1 MIRGIINL
9 QKAFLQFIRKKLG
22 DESYAMWFEG
32 QFQLLCGDTA
42 DTLYISADAPFV
54 LDWYRRNFQSLFH
67 EAVRALF
74 PTFTGMIHYCTRE
87 QVDAMNSSELLK
99 ENPDLA
105 AVQTLPQSKSGVMT
119 QIHAVKTISKP
130 EKETAQEPA
139 KTQLTRS
146 EFLSERRRRSREAI
160 LAAEQANI
168 PGMAEF
174 LRGEGPGLEVKF
186 APKTS
191 VEPDQPIASPKRFGS
206 VLAPAPADVKDPMAD
221 FVSLMDQ
228 MAAEGK
234 IRKSLLDPAFS
245 EPEPVVAVILPEPAK
260 AKTRTK
266 SRVKAKAGTSKA
278 GTSKA
283 ETSKAGTEVKQESGQ
298 ESGRES
304 ELTAQVSDAPKT
316 GVKTETKK
324 DLARNKLQA
333 LMANVL
339 ALSEAEEAGAR
350 KEESPRVPRSS
361 ALRGLVPVPARERER
376 RTVGY
381 STGTFDSFVCG
392 SSNRVAYTTA
402 RSLNRNLGL
411 VSPIL
416 FTGPTGVGKTHL
428 LDAIYRETLTNG
440 FSVVYKTC
448 EEFMNDFVASLRDPR
463 RKSEF
468 QATYRHC
475 DVLLLDNLQFM
486 LDKKGT
492 ISELHNIFNYRMRHG
507 KQIVLASDRELKEL
521 EGLGLEL
528 CSLLRGGCEC
538 RLNEPSFDVRLEILS
553 RGSRLRNLPLT
564 AEQQH
569 KIAVLCTGDVRELLG
584 KLNTL
589 EMMVRAQFSQPEL
602 VAQEE
607 ISEQERT
614 SVVQRIVDGL
624 VDQPGRTVSLDE
636 IKRYVAVQFGIDVQ
650 LLSSGKRTRN
660 VSQPRMLAM
669 WLARK
674 FTRKPLSEISQSFG
688 CSSHSTVISAQKK
701 VESWR
706 TTDFRVQTVESV
718 QSVNDLLFQLESQI
732 QRAL

>member
-1 MIRGIINL
+1 
-9 QKAFLQFIRKKLG
+9 
-22 DESYAMWFEG
+22 MWFEG

-42 DTLYISADAPFV
+42 DTLYISAEAPFV
-54 LDWYRRNFQSLFH
+54 LDWYRRNFQKLFR

-74 PTFTGMIHYCTRE
+74 PTFTGTIQYCTRE
-87 QVDAMNSSELLK
+87 EADAMNSAELAR
-99 ENPDLA
+99 ENPVLPA
-105 AVQTLPQSKSGVMT
+105 IQTFPQAKSGAVT
-119 QIHAVKTISKP
+119 QIHAVKTVTKP
-130 EKETAQEPA
+130 EKEAVQEPA
-139 KTQLTRS
+139 KTPATRS
-146 EFLSERRRRSREAI
+146 ELLAERRRKSREAI
-160 LAAEQANI
+160 LVAEQANI
-168 PGMAEF
+168 PGMVEF
-174 LRGEGPGLEVKF
+174 LRGEAPGLEVKF
-186 APKTS
+186 APKSET
-191 VEPDQPIASPKRFGS
+191 EPVQKS
-206 VLAPAPADVKDPMAD
+206 APAETKDPMAD

-234 IRKSLLDPAFS
+234 IRKSLLNPAIS
-245 EPEPVVAVILPEPAK
+245 VPEPVVEAVLPEPVKAKTSTKTRAK
-260 AKTRTK
+260 AKTETPK
-266 SRVKAKAGTSKA
+266 SA
-278 GTSKA
+278 
-283 ETSKAGTEVKQESGQ
+283 
-298 ESGRES
+298 
-304 ELTAQVSDAPKT
+304 
-316 GVKTETKK
+316 TKK
-324 DLARNKLQA
+324 DLAGTKLQA
-333 LMANVL
+333 LMANVM
-339 ALSEAEEAGAR
+339 ALSEAEEAGAP
-350 KEESPRVPRSS
+350 KEESSLVPRHS
-361 ALRGLVPVPARERER
+361 APRAFVPVEERER

-428 LDAIYRETLTNG
+428 LDAIYREALNYG
-440 FSVVYKTC
+440 FSVAYKTC

-468 QATYRHC
+468 QETYRQC

-492 ISELHNIFNYRMRHG
+492 IPELHNIFNYRMRHG

-553 RGSRLRNLPLT
+553 RGSKLRNLPLT

-589 EMMVRAQFSQPEL
+589 EMMVRAQFSQPGR

-607 ISEQERT
+607 ISAQERT
-614 SVVQRIVDGL
+614 SVVQQIVDGL

>member
-1 MIRGIINL
+1 MIRGVINL
-9 QKAFLQFIRKKLG
+9 QKAFLQFIRTKLG
-22 DESYAMWFEG
+22 EEPFAMWFEG

-42 DTLYISADAPFV
+42 DTLYISAEAPFV
-54 LDWYRRNFQSLFH
+54 LDWYRRNFQSLFR

-74 PTFTGMIHYCTRE
+74 PTFTGTIRYCTRE
-87 QVDAMNSSELLK
+87 EADAMNSAELAQA
-99 ENPDLA
+99 NPVLP
-105 AVQTLPQSKSGVMT
+105 AVQTLPQAKSGAMT
-119 QIHAVKTISKP
+119 QIHAVKTVTKP
-130 EKETAQEPA
+130 EKEAVQEPA
-139 KTQLTRS
+139 KTQATRA
-146 EFLSERRRRSREAI
+146 EFLAERRRKSREAI

-186 APKTS
+186 ASKSET
-191 VEPDQPIASPKRFGS
+191 EPVQPS
-206 VLAPAPADVKDPMAD
+206 APAETKDSMAD

-228 MAAEGK
+228 MVAEGK
-234 IRKSLLDPAFS
+234 IRKSLLNPPIS
-245 EPEPVVAVILPEPAK
+245 VPEPVVEAVLPEPVKAKTSTKTRAK
-260 AKTRTK
+260 AKVETP
-266 SRVKAKAGTSKA
+266 
-278 GTSKA
+278 KA
-283 ETSKAGTEVKQESGQ
+283 ET
-298 ESGRES
+298 
-304 ELTAQVSDAPKT
+304 PKSA
-316 GVKTETKK
+316 TKK
-324 DLARNKLQA
+324 DLAGTKLQA
-333 LMANVL
+333 LMANVM
-339 ALSEAEEAGAR
+339 ALTEAEEAGAL
-350 KEESPRVPRSS
+350 KEESPLAPRSS
-361 ALRGLVPVPARERER
+361 APRAYVPAQVREREQ

-428 LDAIYRETLTNG
+428 LDAIYRDALNYG

-448 EEFMNDFVASLRDPR
+448 EEFMNDFVASLRDQR

-468 QATYRHC
+468 QATYRQC

-492 ISELHNIFNYRMRHG
+492 IPELHNIFNYRMRHG

-521 EGLGLEL
+521 EGLGLEI

-553 RGSRLRNLPLT
+553 RGSKLRNLPLT

-589 EMMVRAQFSQPEL
+589 EMMVRAQFSQPGRGT
-602 VAQEE
+602 QEE
-607 ISEQERT
+607 ISAQERT

-624 VDQPGRTVSLDE
+624 VNQPGRTVSLDE

>member
-1 MIRGIINL
+1 MIRGVINL
-9 QKAFLQFIRKKLG
+9 QKAFLQFIRTKLG
-22 DESYAMWFEG
+22 EEPFAMWFEG

-42 DTLYISADAPFV
+42 DTLYISAEAPFV
-54 LDWYRRNFQSLFH
+54 LDWYRRNFQSLFRD
-67 EAVRALF
+67 AVRALF
-74 PTFTGMIHYCTRE
+74 PTFTGTIQYCTRE
-87 QVDAMNSSELLK
+87 EADAMNSAELVRT
-99 ENPDLA
+99 NPVLP
-105 AVQTLPQSKSGVMT
+105 AVQTLPQAKSGAVT
-119 QIHAVKTISKP
+119 QIHAVKTVTKP
-130 EKETAQEPA
+130 AKEAVLEPA
-139 KTQLTRS
+139 QTPVTRS
-146 EFLSERRRRSREAI
+146 ELLAERRRKSREAI
-160 LAAEQANI
+160 LAAEQTNI
-168 PGMAEF
+168 PGMVEF
-174 LRGEGPGLEVKF
+174 LRGEAPGLEVKF
-186 APKTS
+186 ASKS
-191 VEPDQPIASPKRFGS
+191 EVEPVQPS
-206 VLAPAPADVKDPMAD
+206 VPAEVKDPMAD

-234 IRKSLLDPAFS
+234 IRKSLLDPAIS
-245 EPEPVVAVILPEPAK
+245 VLEPVVEAILPEPEKAKTSTKTRAK
-260 AKTRTK
+260 AKTGETPK
-266 SRVKAKAGTSKA
+266 SA
-278 GTSKA
+278 
-283 ETSKAGTEVKQESGQ
+283 
-298 ESGRES
+298 
-304 ELTAQVSDAPKT
+304 
-316 GVKTETKK
+316 TKK
-324 DLARNKLQA
+324 DLAGTKLQA
-333 LMANVL
+333 LMANVM
-339 ALSEAEEAGAR
+339 ALSEAEESDAP
-350 KEESPRVPRSS
+350 KEELPRVPRPS
-361 ALRGLVPVPARERER
+361 APRASVPAQVREREQ

-428 LDAIYRETLTNG
+428 LDAIYRDALNYG

-448 EEFMNDFVASLRDPR
+448 EEFMNDFVASLRDQR

-468 QATYRHC
+468 QATYRQC

-492 ISELHNIFNYRMRHG
+492 IPELHNIFNYRMRHG

-553 RGSRLRNLPLT
+553 RGSKLRNLPLT

-589 EMMVRAQFSQPEL
+589 EMMVRAQFSQPGRES
-602 VAQEE
+602 QEE
-607 ISEQERT
+607 ISAQERT
-614 SVVQRIVDGL
+614 SVVQQIVDGL

>member
-1 MIRGIINL
+1 
-9 QKAFLQFIRKKLG
+9 
-22 DESYAMWFEG
+22 MWFEG

-42 DTLYISADAPFV
+42 DTLYISAEAPFV
-54 LDWYRRNFQSLFH
+54 LDWYRRNFQSLFR
-67 EAVRALF
+67 EAVQALF
-74 PTFTGMIHYCTRE
+74 PTFAGKIQYCTRE
-87 QVDAMNSSELLK
+87 DVDAMNSVELTQT
-99 ENPDLA
+99 NPVLSV
-105 AVQTLPQSKSGVMT
+105 VQALPQAKSGAVT
-119 QIHAVKTISKP
+119 QIHAVKTAANKTAANKTVAKP
-130 EKETAQEPA
+130 EKEAAPQPAQ
-139 KTQLTRS
+139 TQMTRS
-146 EFLSERRRRSREAI
+146 EFLAERRRKSREAI

-186 APKTS
+186 ASKS
-191 VEPDQPIASPKRFGS
+191 EVEPDQPTVSPKRS
-206 VLAPAPADVKDPMAD
+206 RAVLAPAPAKTKDPMAD

-228 MAAEGK
+228 MSAEGK
-234 IRKSLLDPAFS
+234 IRKSLLNPAIS
-245 EPEPVVAVILPEPAK
+245 MPEPVVEAILPEPVK

-266 SRVKAKAGTSKA
+266 TRGKAKVETP
-278 GTSKA
+278 KA
-283 ETSKAGTEVKQESGQ
+283 EVPKA
-298 ESGRES
+298 
-304 ELTAQVSDAPKT
+304 
-316 GVKTETKK
+316 ETKK
-324 DLARNKLQA
+324 DLAGTKLQA
-333 LMANVL
+333 LMANVM
-339 ALSEAEEAGAR
+339 ALSEAEETGAP
-350 KEESPRVPRSS
+350 KEESALAPRSS
-361 ALRGLVPVPARERER
+361 APRAFVLAQGRERER

-428 LDAIYRETLTNG
+428 LDAIYRDALNYG

-468 QATYRHC
+468 QATYRQC

-492 ISELHNIFNYRMRHG
+492 IPELHNIFNYRMRHG

-553 RGSRLRNLPLT
+553 RGSKLRNLPLT

-589 EMMVRAQFSQPEL
+589 EMMVRAQFSQPGRM
-602 VAQEE
+602 AQEE
-607 ISEQERT
+607 ISAQERT
-614 SVVQRIVDGL
+614 SVVQQIVDGL

>member
-1 MIRGIINL
+1 
-9 QKAFLQFIRKKLG
+9 
-22 DESYAMWFEG
+22 MWFEG

-42 DTLYISADAPFV
+42 DTLYISAEAPFV
-54 LDWYRRNFQSLFH
+54 LDWYRRNFQSLFR

-87 QVDAMNSSELLK
+87 QVDAMNSSELMRK
-99 ENPDLA
+99 NPDLA
-105 AVQTLPQSKSGVMT
+105 AVQTLPQAKSGVMT
-119 QIHAVKTISKP
+119 QIHEVKTVSKS
-130 EKETAQEPA
+130 EKETAQKPA
-139 KTQLTRS
+139 PTQLTRA
-146 EFLSERRRRSREAI
+146 EFLTERRRKSREAI

-186 APKTS
+186 ASKS
-191 VEPDQPIASPKRFGS
+191 EVELDQPIASQKRFGS
-206 VLAPAPADVKDPMAD
+206 VLAPAPADAKDPIDD

-234 IRKSLLDPAFS
+234 IRKSLVDPAVS
-245 EPEPVVAVILPEPAK
+245 VPEPVVEAILPEPVK

-266 SRVKAKAGTSKA
+266 SRSKAKVETPKA
-278 GTSKA
+278 ETVAKQETEPKAELKTESKA
-283 ETSKAGTEVKQESGQ
+283 EPKAEPKV
-298 ESGRES
+298 
-304 ELTAQVSDAPKT
+304 ELTAQASDAAKT
-316 GVKTETKK
+316 GAKTGTKK
-324 DLARNKLQA
+324 ALARNKLQA

-339 ALSEAEEAGAR
+339 ALSEAEEAGTR
-350 KEESPRVPRSS
+350 KEESSLVPRSPAPRES
-361 ALRGLVPVPARERER
+361 VPLLGRERER

-468 QATYRHC
+468 QATYRQC

-492 ISELHNIFNYRMRHG
+492 IPELYNIFNYRMRHG

-553 RGSRLRNLPLT
+553 RGSKLRNLPLT

-589 EMMVRAQFSQPEL
+589 EMMVRAQFSQPERL
-602 VAQEE
+602 AQEE
-607 ISEQERT
+607 ISAQERT
-614 SVVQRIVDGL
+614 SVVQQIVDGL